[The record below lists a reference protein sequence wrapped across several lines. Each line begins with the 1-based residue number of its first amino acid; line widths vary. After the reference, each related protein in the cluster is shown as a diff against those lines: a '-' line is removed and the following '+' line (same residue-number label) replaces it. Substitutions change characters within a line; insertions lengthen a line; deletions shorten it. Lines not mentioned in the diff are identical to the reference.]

1 MDLMALAYA
10 VMLAL
15 GGVAVDAYQNPNP
28 SLAFFPPYTVTTTEN
43 P

>member
-1 MDLMALAYA
+1 MA
-10 VMLAL
+10 AL
-15 GGVAVDAYQNPNP
+15 KGSKTEDNLNP